1 MPYADT
7 PDGPLYYEHVNFQAP
22 WRRETPV
29 LLHHGIG
36 LTTDFWYDWL
46 PILAA
51 EFPVIRF
58 DWRGYGRSHVPG
70 PGYGW
75 SLEQFGRDALAVL
88 EAAGYERCHFVGESM
103 GGTTG
108 LYLAS
113 HAPERIV
120 TLAVA
125 STAFEGRY
133 VQGLDDWAA
142 TFAAGG
148 GAAWSRL
155 MMPRRLHLDRVDPA
169 LAAWFEREQAR
180 VAPHVVLE
188 QVAVLRGADLTE
200 ALARIRA
207 PLLILSP
214 VDSPFVSRAMGVEL
228 HERVPGSEIQ
238 FFPGARHAVVSS
250 HARECA
256 LAVAEFIKRR
266 AAEHALAAEEVMAA
280 IREPHARGGIQDVS
294 GRPPGD

>member
-1 MPYADT
+1 
-7 PDGPLYYEHVNFQAP
+7 
-22 WRRETPV
+22 
-29 LLHHGIG
+29 
-36 LTTDFWYDWL
+36 
-46 PILAA
+46 
-51 EFPVIRF
+51 
-58 DWRGYGRSHVPG
+58 
-70 PGYGW
+70 
-75 SLEQFGRDALAVL
+75 
-88 EAAGYERCHFVGESM
+88 M

-188 QVAVLRGADLTE
+188 QVAVLRGADLTDD
-200 ALARIRA
+200 LARIRA